1 MSNHVI
7 VIETG
12 FKSASANYKIHTIGP
27 VDQAEADSCF
37 QSLMAGTAAELP
49 SAKGTTVI
57 KVSDAQFMRIRTG
70 LSGSTILDRVTRGT
84 VV

>member
-1 MSNHVI
+1 MNNHMI

-12 FKSASANYKIHTIGP
+12 YKTTSANYKIHTIGP
-27 VDQAEADSCF
+27 VDQAEADNRF
-37 QSLMAGTAAELP
+37 QSLMAGTAPELP
-49 SAKGTTVI
+49 GAKGTTVI
-57 KVSDAQFMRIRTG
+57 KVSDEQFMRIRTG